1 MKLTLI
7 RHTSVAIPPGIC
19 YGQSDVEVTDSFESE
34 AKLVKDK
41 LLDKNFD
48 AVFSSPLQRCT
59 KLADFCG
66 FAQPIIDNSLLE
78 LNFGAWELEVWDE
91 IQDPHLNVYFEN
103 WIDRAPTHGESFR
116 ELVARV
122 TRFLEEIKSKPY
134 ENIAIFTHG
143 GVIRAIWL
151 IINHIDIENAF
162 DLEVEYGEVLE
173 MEMI

>member
-7 RHTSVAIPPGIC
+7 RHTSVAIASGIC
-19 YGQSDVEVTDSFESE
+19 YGQSDVDVSFSFETE
-34 AKLVKDK
+34 ALIVKEKLQYKS
-41 LLDKNFD
+41 FD

-59 KLADFCG
+59 KLADYCG
-66 FAQPIIDNSLLE
+66 YTQPIIDNSLLE

-116 ELVARV
+116 EMVARV

-151 IINHIDIENAF
+151 IINGIDIENAF
-162 DLEVEYGEVLE
+162 DLEVEYGDVLE
-173 MEMI
+173 VEMI

>member
-7 RHTSVAIPPGIC
+7 RHTSVAIAPGIC
-19 YGQSDVEVTDSFESE
+19 YGQSDVDVTDSFESE
-34 AKLVKDK
+34 AKLVQDK

-66 FAQPIIDNSLLE
+66 YAQLIIDNSLLE

-103 WIDRAPTHGESFR
+103 WIDRSPTHGESFR
-116 ELVARV
+116 DMVARV
-122 TRFLEEIKSKPY
+122 SRFLEELKSKPY

-151 IINHIDIENAF
+151 IINGIDIENAF
-162 DLEVEYGEVLE
+162 DLEVGYGEVLE
-173 MEMI
+173 VELI